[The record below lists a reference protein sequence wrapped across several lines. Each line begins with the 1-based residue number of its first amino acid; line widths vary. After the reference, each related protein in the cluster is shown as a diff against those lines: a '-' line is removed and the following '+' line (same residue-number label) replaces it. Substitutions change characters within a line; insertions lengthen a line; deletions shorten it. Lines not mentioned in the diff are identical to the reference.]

1 MDWVG
6 FITNIMNRVPFERF
20 LFPPPDH
27 TKSLEDFAKS
37 LPRTESQ
44 KEASSGTK
52 MMESTQTPE
61 KGARSASTGVITRQG
76 LDTETMRWQLQET
89 RAELWELEAH
99 LKHYCKECG
108 PDFSCCFKHSQNL
121 IDIARETKSMTTDPI
136 WDEIINLGEEIKV
149 KAHPDNIRAG
159 TYFAEFPQL
168 IVRVSQLRKPIETKL
183 IELSKPELTLEEA
196 KKLAAEEAAREVE
209 KRWQSQEKK

>member
-27 TKSLEDFAKS
+27 TKALRDFSES

-44 KEASSGTK
+44 KETSSPAKT
-52 MMESTQTPE
+52 METTQTPE
-61 KGARSASTGVITRQG
+61 RGARSGSTGVLVRQG
-76 LDTETMRWQLQET
+76 LDVETMSWQLQET

-136 WDEIINLGEEIKV
+136 WDEIIRLGEEIRL
-149 KAHPDNIRAG
+149 KAHPDHIRAG

-168 IVRVSQLRKPIETKL
+168 IVRVSELRKPIETKL
-183 IELSKPELTLEEA
+183 IELSKPQLTLEEA
-196 KKLAAEEAAREVE
+196 KKLAAEEAAKRVE
-209 KRWQSQEKK
+209 QSWGKEA